1 MVVVRP
7 GYLSQERR
15 EDQENGGMII
25 NGLEG
30 STVEL
35 EKVSWST
42 KSLSSTWL
50 RIKGRK
56 NRKKER
62 KKEDKIK

>member
-1 MVVVRP
+1 MVIVRP
-7 GYLSQERR
+7 GYLSQEKR

-35 EKVSWST
+35 EKVSWNT
-42 KSLSSTWL
+42 KSLWS
-50 RIKGRK
+50 
-56 NRKKER
+56 
-62 KKEDKIK
+62 